1 MIIPVVALKSN
12 LDAAVILE
20 ELNLVATC
28 TAAFFNLLKEVL
40 TVQPHHFYRVELD
53 SHLPGF
59 LIRHT
64 NLYLIVKA
72 QLWDILTIKHNHL
85 ANLFL
90 GASSYPSPLRLR
102 I

>member
-1 MIIPVVALKSN
+1 MVVPIVTLKPN
-12 LDAAVILE
+12 LDSAVILE

-28 TAAFFNLLKEVL
+28 TAALFNLLEEVL

-53 SHLPGF
+53 SHFPGF

-72 QLWDILTIKHNHL
+72 QLWDILTINHNHL

-90 GASSYPSPLRLR
+90 GATSYPSPLRLS